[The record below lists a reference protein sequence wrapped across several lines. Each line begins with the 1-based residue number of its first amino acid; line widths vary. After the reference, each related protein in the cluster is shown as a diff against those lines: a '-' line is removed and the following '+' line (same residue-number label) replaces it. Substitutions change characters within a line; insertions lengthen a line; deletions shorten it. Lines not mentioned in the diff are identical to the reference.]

1 MQTIR
6 PFRARR
12 SAVAL
17 ASGLAVV
24 VSGLAWVATTPTPA
38 AAGPGDGTLTVA
50 VARDVSGDGVYDPII
65 DPPQAG
71 IEVKVTDSAG
81 NVANGVTNAA
91 GEVVITAASALVGGR
106 YRVETAVPA
115 ALSYLQPAPASA
127 SGAANAFRSVTTFV
141 DVSGGAAETVRV
153 GVWNPADYAPVD
165 PDYVVAI
172 QPSRSSPGTS
182 RSLVR
187 TNWAHRG
194 DGNGGTTTPN
204 TQNVTTLATKAQ
216 TGSVF
221 GLAAERD
228 ERLFSAAYAKAFV
241 PYGPGGS
248 GAVYVTDL
256 NSGLPNASLFV
267 TIPNA
272 GSTAHGNIA
281 GGRDDDYYAAAGTE
295 GLGGMAM
302 SEDQSTLYVVNLND
316 RRLYEV
322 DATGATGTITGSTAI
337 ADPGCVGG
345 QWRPGAVTVRDG
357 EVYVGGV
364 CDGSVSGDRAD
375 LRAYV
380 LRLDGGSFDTVLSQP
395 LDFVRGAAEN
405 GGTAVSR
412 QWNTWRTAWSRT
424 GVDGLPV
431 TPTAGSSYNIKY
443 PTPFLTSLE
452 FETDGSLFLGFRDR
466 HADQI
471 GSSGFEPGVTV
482 DPVLVNAITGGD
494 VNKACINPD
503 GSYSWEG
510 VNGCPDNTTST
521 PDGGQAAA
529 VSEFFAGDW
538 ISLSGSTT
546 TGNHQEVAQ
555 GGLAYAPRNG
565 ELGSIALD
573 PTGLVGTGGI
583 GFFDTATGQGP
594 GGAPTTRGWLINTYP
609 ESFGK
614 GNGLGDLDLL
624 AGLAPVQIGNRVWF
638 DADKDGVQ
646 DPDELPIPGAT
657 VTLLDST
664 GAVVATTTTNADG
677 EYYFGG
683 DGAAYQVVP
692 GASYTVRFDVS
703 TADTSGLPF
712 SPPTSALSYT
722 TSNSGGDDSLDSDP
736 TPVSPGIAE
745 VAITAPLAPGGVDH
759 TIDAGVVLPPSVSV
773 GDYVW
778 VDSDKDGRQDDGEP
792 GIPGVVL
799 VLTGP
804 DGQPVTDVFG
814 NPVGPT
820 TTDANGGYTFDNL
833 PPLPAGQHYTVTIDQ
848 TAPSTQTALEPY
860 VPTQSGQGD
869 TAGDSSTWT
878 AESSDLTDDGDRDP
892 TLDFGFVPASVSVG
906 DYVWVDSDKDGRQD
920 DGEPGIPGVVLV
932 LTGPDGQPVTDVDGN
947 PVGPT
952 TTDANGGYTFDNLPP
967 LPAGQHYTVTI
978 DQTAPSTQTAL
989 QPYQPT
995 QAGQGDREGDSSTW
1009 SAESSDLTEDGDRDP
1024 TLDFGFVLAP
1034 PKQGQP
1040 TLTTATSDAKALV
1053 GAELHDSVT
1062 ITGFTAGGTSTG
1074 SATLY
1079 GPFSSPSAAMCTA
1092 DTRVG
1097 SVPFTPANGT
1107 VRTPSVTVTKPG
1119 YYTWVASITADQFNN
1134 ATTHACGLAAE
1145 TSLVHRP
1152 ENKVR
1157 HIDTGFNGVDPGAAG
1172 RAALPGSPKRV
1183 KVPALGLNAKVTQV
1197 GLTDV
1202 RANVPKSRNLLG
1214 WLQTSARLDDAI
1226 GTTVVVGHVSDNRD
1240 RPGAFYDIKRLKAG
1254 KTVKVKGSDGKTYRY
1269 KVVTKKRFSRAK
1281 PLPESLFSMTGA
1293 PRVLLVTCTN
1303 KVTRPDGHFHYRD
1316 NLVVTLKPVKKK

>member
-1 MQTIR
+1 MHA
-6 PFRARR
+6 FRRTPARR
-12 SAVAL
+12 RLIAVS
-17 ASGLAVV
+17 SGLATMI
-24 VSGLAWVATTPTPA
+24 SGLALVVAASPA
-38 AAGPGDGTLTVA
+38 QAGPGDGVLTVA
-50 VARDVSGDGVYDPII
+50 VARDVSGDGVYDPVI
-65 DPPQAG
+65 DAPQAG
-71 IEVKVTDSAG
+71 IQVRVSDTSG
-81 NVANGVTNAA
+81 HVVNGVTNAA
-91 GEVVITAASALVGGR
+91 GEVVVPAASPLVGGR
-106 YRVETAVPA
+106 YLVETTVPS

-127 SGAANAFRSVTTFV
+127 AGGATAYRSATTFV
-141 DVSGGAAETVRV
+141 DVSGGAAATVRV
-153 GVWNPADYAPVD
+153 GVWNPADYAPLN
-165 PDYVVAI
+165 PDYVLAI

-187 TNWAHRG
+187 TNWVHRG
-194 DGNGGTTTPN
+194 NGNGNTTTPN
-204 TQNVTTLATKAQ
+204 TENMTTLATKAQ

-221 GLAAERD
+221 GLAASGE
-228 ERLFSAAYAKAFV
+228 ERLFSAAWAKAFV

-256 NSGLPNASLFV
+256 NSGSPNASLFV

-272 GSTAHGNIA
+272 GSAAHGTITN
-281 GGRDDDYYAAAGTE
+281 GRDDDFYTVAGTE

-302 SEDQSTLYVVNLND
+302 SEDRSTLYVVNLND
-316 RRLYEV
+316 RRLYAV
-322 DATGATGTITGSTAI
+322 NATGATGTITGSTAI

-357 EVYVGGV
+357 QVYVGGV
-364 CDGSVSGDRAD
+364 CDGSASGSRAD
-375 LRAYV
+375 LQAYV
-380 LRLDGGSFDTVLSQP
+380 LRLNGGSFSTVLSQP
-395 LDFVRGAAEN
+395 LDFVRGAAAN

-412 QWNTWRTAWSRT
+412 QWNTWRSTWSRV
-424 GVDGLPV
+424 GVDGLPA
-431 TPTAGSSYNIKY
+431 TPTPGSSYNIEY

-466 HADQI
+466 HADQL
-471 GSSGFEPGVTV
+471 GSTGYEPGVATASSV
-482 DPVLVNAITGGD
+482 FLSAITGGD
-494 VNKACINPD
+494 VNKACVNAD

-510 VNGCPDNTTST
+510 TNGCPDNTTNI

-529 VSEFFAGDW
+529 VQEFFAGDW

-546 TGNHQEVAQ
+546 TASHQEIAQ

-565 ELGSIALD
+565 ELGSIAMD
-573 PTGLVGTGGI
+573 PTGLVGTGGV
-583 GFFDTATGQGP
+583 GFFDTSTGRGP
-594 GGAPTTRGWLINTYP
+594 GGTPATRGWLVNTYP

-638 DADKDGVQ
+638 DADTDGTQ
-646 DPDELPIPGAT
+646 DADELPIPGAT

-664 GAVVATTTTNADG
+664 GAVVATTTTNANG

-683 DGAAYQVVP
+683 DGADYQVVP

-703 TADTSGLPF
+703 TADTSGLPS

-722 TSNSGGDDSLDSDP
+722 TANAGSDDSLDSDP
-736 TPVSPGIAE
+736 TPVSPGIAQ
-745 VAITAPLAPGGVDH
+745 VAITAPTTPGSVDH
-759 TIDAGVVLPPSVSV
+759 TIDAGVVVPPKVSV

-778 VDSDKDGRQDDGEP
+778 VDQDKDGRQDEGEP

-804 DGQPVTDVFG
+804 NGQPVTDVYG
-814 NPVGPT
+814 NPVGPV

-833 PPLPAGQHYTVTIDQ
+833 PVLPAGQHYTVTIDQ
-848 TAPSTQTALEPY
+848 TATSTQTALAPY
-860 VPTQSGQGD
+860 VPTQAGQGD

-878 AESSDLTDDGDRDP
+878 ATSSDLTQDGDRDP

-906 DYVWVDSDKDGRQD
+906 DYVWVDQDKDGRQD
-920 DGEPGIPGVVLV
+920 EGEPGIPGVVLV
-932 LTGPDGQPVTDVDGN
+932 LTGPNGQPVTDVYGN
-947 PVGPT
+947 PVGPV
-952 TTDANGGYTFDNLPP
+952 TTDANGGYTFDDLPP

-1009 SAESSDLTEDGDRDP
+1009 TATSSDLTEDGDRDP
-1024 TLDFGFVLAP
+1024 TLDFGFVLVP
-1034 PKQGQP
+1034 PPTQPGQP
-1040 TLTTATSDAKALV
+1040 TLTTVTSDAKALV

-1062 ITGFTAGGTSTG
+1062 ITGFTAGGTATG

-1079 GPFSSPSAAMCTA
+1079 GPFSSPSAATCTV

-1119 YYTWVASITADQFNN
+1119 YYTWVASISADQYNK
-1134 ATTHACGLAAE
+1134 AVTHACGLAAE

-1152 ENKVR
+1152 DNKVR
-1157 HIDTGFNGVDPGAAG
+1157 VIDTGFTGFDSWAG
-1172 RAALPGSPKRV
+1172 RVAVPGSPKQLT
-1183 KVPALGLNAKVTQV
+1183 VPSFGLKAKVSQV

-1202 RANVPKSRNLLG
+1202 RANVPKSRKLLG

-1226 GTTVVVGHVSDNRD
+1226 GTTVVVGHVSDNHD
-1240 RPGAFYDIKRLKAG
+1240 RPGAFYRLKSLKRG
-1254 KTVKVKGSDGKTYRY
+1254 KVVKVKGNDGRTYKY
-1269 KVVTKKRFSRAK
+1269 KVVTKQRFSRAK
-1281 PLPESLFSMTGA
+1281 LLPESLFSMTGA
-1293 PRVLLVTCTN
+1293 PRLVLVTCTT
-1303 KVTRPDGHFHYRD
+1303 KVTRPDGRFHYRD
-1316 NLVVTLKPVKKK
+1316 NLVVTLKPITK

>member
-1 MQTIR
+1 MQAIR
-6 PFRARR
+6 PLRARR
-12 SAVAL
+12 RAIAL
-17 ASGLAVV
+17 SSGLAVV
-24 VSGLAWVATTPTPA
+24 ASGLAWVTTPTLA
-38 AAGPGDGTLTVA
+38 AAEPGDGMLTVA

-71 IEVKVTDSAG
+71 IEVTVTDSAG
-81 NVANGVTNAA
+81 HVVNGVTDAA
-91 GEVVITAASALVGGR
+91 GEVVITPASPLVGGR

-115 ALSYLQPAPASA
+115 ALSHLEPAPASA
-127 SGAANAFRSVTTFV
+127 SGAPNALRSDTTFV
-141 DVSGGAAETVRV
+141 DVSGGAAETVRF
-153 GVWNPADYAPVD
+153 GVWNPADYAPLD
-165 PDYVVAI
+165 PDYVLAI
-172 QPSRSSPGTS
+172 QPSRSSPGAS

-194 DGNGGTTTPN
+194 DGNGNGTTPN
-204 TQNVTTLATKAQ
+204 TQDITTLATKAQ

-221 GLAAERD
+221 GLAAEGE
-228 ERLFSAAYAKAFV
+228 ERLFSAAFAKAFV

-256 NSGLPNASLFV
+256 NAGSPNASVFV
-267 TIPNA
+267 TIPDA
-272 GSTAHGNIA
+272 GSTAHGTITD
-281 GGRDDDYYAAAGTE
+281 GRDDAYYAAAGTE

-302 SEDQSTLYVVNLND
+302 SEDQATLYVVNLND
-316 RRLYEV
+316 RRLYAV
-322 DATGATGTITGSTAI
+322 DATGATGAITGSTVI
-337 ADPGCVGG
+337 ADPGCIGG
-345 QWRPGAVTVRDG
+345 EWRPGAVSVRDG
-357 EVYVGGV
+357 AVYVGGV
-364 CDGSVSGDRAD
+364 CDASASGDRAD

-380 LRLDGGSFDTVLSQP
+380 LRLVGSSFDTVFAQP
-395 LDFVRGAAEN
+395 LDFVRGAAAN

-412 QWNTWRTAWSRT
+412 QWNTWRAAWSRT
-424 GVDGLPV
+424 GVDGLPA
-431 TPTAGSSYNIKY
+431 TPTAGAGYNIEY
-443 PTPFLTSLE
+443 PTPLLTSVE
-452 FETDGSLFLGFRDR
+452 FATDGSLFLGFRDR
-466 HADQI
+466 HGDQI
-471 GSSGFEPGVTV
+471 GAGGFEPGVATGSA
-482 DPVLVNAITGGD
+482 VLISAITGGD
-494 VNKACINPD
+494 VNKACINAD

-510 VNGCPDNTTST
+510 ANGCPDNTTSI

-529 VSEFFAGDW
+529 VQEFFAGDW

-546 TGNHQEVAQ
+546 TSSHQEVAQ
-555 GGLAYAPRNG
+555 GGLAHAPRNG
-565 ELGSIALD
+565 ELGSIAMD

-583 GFFDTATGQGP
+583 GFFDTATGEGP
-594 GGAPTTRGWLINTYP
+594 GGAPATGVPVTRGWLVNTYP

-624 AGLAPVQIGNRVWF
+624 AASAPVQIGNRVWF

-646 DPDELPIPGAT
+646 DADELPVPGAT

-664 GAVVATTTTNADG
+664 GAVVATTTTNAAG

-683 DGAAYQVVP
+683 DGATYQVVP

-703 TADTSGLPF
+703 TADTSGLPG
-712 SPPTSALSYT
+712 SPSTSALGYT
-722 TSNSGGDDSLDSDP
+722 TTDSGGDDSLDSDP
-736 TPVSPGIAE
+736 TPLSAGIAE
-745 VAITAPLAPGGVDH
+745 VAITAPLTPGSVDH

-778 VDSDKDGRQDDGEP
+778 VDSDKDGRQDAGEP

-804 DGQPVTDVFG
+804 DGEPVTDVFG
-814 NPVGPT
+814 NPVGPV
-820 TTDANGGYTFDNL
+820 TTDAEGGYTFDDL
-833 PPLPAGQHYTVTIDQ
+833 PPLPPGQHYTVTIDQ
-848 TAPSTQTALEPY
+848 S
-860 VPTQSGQGD
+860 
-869 TAGDSSTWT
+869 
-878 AESSDLTDDGDRDP
+878 
-892 TLDFGFVPASVSVG
+892 
-906 DYVWVDSDKDGRQD
+906 
-920 DGEPGIPGVVLV
+920 
-932 LTGPDGQPVTDVDGN
+932 
-947 PVGPT
+947 
-952 TTDANGGYTFDNLPP
+952 
-967 LPAGQHYTVTI
+967 
-978 DQTAPSTQTAL
+978 APSTQTAL

-1009 SAESSDLTEDGDRDP
+1009 SAESSDLTQDGDRDP
-1024 TLDFGFVLAP
+1024 TLDFGFVLVPASP
-1034 PKQGQP
+1034 QPGNP

-1053 GAELHDSVT
+1053 GADLHDAVT

-1079 GPFSSPSAAMCTA
+1079 GPFSAPSAATCTT

-1097 SVPFTPANGT
+1097 SVAFTPANGT
-1107 VRTPSVTVTKPG
+1107 VRTPAVTVTRPG

-1134 ATTHACGLAAE
+1134 PATHACGLAAE

-1152 ENKVR
+1152 ENEVR
-1157 HIDTGFNGVDPGAAG
+1157 FIDTGFDGVDPGAVG

-1226 GTTVVVGHVSDNRD
+1226 GTTVVVGHVSDNHD

-1254 KTVKVKGSDGKTYRY
+1254 KTVKVKGNDGKTYRY
-1269 KVVTKKRFSRAK
+1269 KVVAKKRFSRAK
-1281 PLPESLFSMTGA
+1281 PLPERLFSMTGA
-1293 PRVLLVTCTN
+1293 PRVRLVTCTN
-1303 KVTRPDGHFHYRD
+1303 KITRPDGRFHYRD
-1316 NLVVTLKPVKKK
+1316 NLVVTLKPLKK